1 MSTYQVI
8 FDGSPAKAS
17 FYDVLAKLEV
27 EENADL
33 PDALSLQLPVAAARG
48 ELTWVGNDRIGP
60 YANIAVVATPDGG
73 DPQCIFDGYVLSN
86 RVHMPAEPPARRSTC
101 GGRTPAC

>member
-8 FDGSPAKAS
+8 FGKEPAGDHD

-33 PDALSLQLPVAAARG
+33 PDAISLQLPVSAAGG
-48 ELTWVGNDRIGP
+48 ELTWVGTGPDRPLRQHRCRGHP
-60 YANIAVVATPDGG
+60 
-73 DPQCIFDGYVLSN
+73 
-86 RVHMPAEPPARRSTC
+86 RR
-101 GGRTPAC
+101 R